1 MVLAILIISILSLLI
16 SIVTLIFVVA
26 YTVDRDA
33 TLDKMNS
40 YERAELPMIRNKL
53 DDLERKLRA

>member
-16 SIVTLIFVVA
+16 SIVTLIFVWV

-33 TLDKMNS
+33 TLDKMICDQRGIFEYLIETLN
-40 YERAELPMIRNKL
+40 
-53 DDLERKLRA
+53 DLKRK

>member
-16 SIVTLIFVVA
+16 SIVTLIFVWV

-33 TLDKMNS
+33 TLDKINS
-40 YERAELPMIRNKL
+40 YQRASLPMIHEKL
-53 DDLERKLRA
+53 DDLKNK